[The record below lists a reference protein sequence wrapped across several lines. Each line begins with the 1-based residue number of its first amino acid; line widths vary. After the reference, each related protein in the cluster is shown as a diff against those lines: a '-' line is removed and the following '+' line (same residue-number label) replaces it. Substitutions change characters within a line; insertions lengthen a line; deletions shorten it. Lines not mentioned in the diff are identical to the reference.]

1 MNHYH
6 TKGTVQ
12 GLLYKSTNEAQFP
25 PAVMAA
31 TQGYGEVKVTVHGQD
46 TVVNVSDPAPREMPN
61 TGGYVNNGLET
72 EEEDILWP
80 DKIELEEIN
89 IKG

>member
-1 MNHYH
+1 
-6 TKGTVQ
+6 
-12 GLLYKSTNEAQFP
+12 
-25 PAVMAA
+25 MAA